1 MIASMLLIFVTVT
14 ILNYAAKR
22 YLPRTISRKYSHSWQ
37 HKMRTCDMDMIMMF
51 RLTKEEKQTENW
63 LNQDFSQDDN
73 NVKKKKKVA
82 ARALATKRYSATKTK
97 ARNFLTIIAN
107 RRYKISDINSGN
119 FVTDVYS
126 FMLQNLNPLM
136 IDRKFDNENDRQ
148 CIKMLWQRCLLQQ
161 YTRYTFLYGNVLALT
176 QK

>member
-1 MIASMLLIFVTVT
+1 MVTV
-14 ILNYAAKR
+14 LNCAVKR
-22 YLPRTISRKYSHSWQ
+22 YLPQTILRKYSHSWQ

-148 CIKMLWQRCLLQQ
+148 CIKMQWQKCLQQ
-161 YTRYTFLYGNVLALT
+161 YT
-176 QK
+176 

>member
-1 MIASMLLIFVTVT
+1 MIASMLLKFLMVTV
-14 ILNYAAKR
+14 LNCAVKR
-22 YLPRTISRKYSHSWQ
+22 YLPQTISRKYSYSWQ

-73 NVKKKKKVA
+73 NVKKKKKAA

-107 RRYKISDINSGN
+107 RRYKISDISSGN

-148 CIKMLWQRCLLQQ
+148 CIKMQWQKCLQQ
-161 YTRYTFLYGNVLALT
+161 YT
-176 QK
+176 

>member
-1 MIASMLLIFVTVT
+1 MIASMLLKFLMVTV
-14 ILNYAAKR
+14 LNCAVKR
-22 YLPRTISRKYSHSWQ
+22 YLPQTISRKYSYSWQ
-37 HKMRTCDMDMIMMF
+37 HKMRTCDMDMIMTF

-73 NVKKKKKVA
+73 NVKKKKKAA

-107 RRYKISDINSGN
+107 RRYKISDISSGN

-148 CIKMLWQRCLLQQ
+148 CIKMQWQKCLQQ
-161 YTRYTFLYGNVLALT
+161 YT
-176 QK
+176 

>member
-1 MIASMLLIFVTVT
+1 MIASMLLKFLMVTV
-14 ILNYAAKR
+14 LNCAVKR
-22 YLPRTISRKYSHSWQ
+22 YLPQTISRKYSYSWQ

-73 NVKKKKKVA
+73 NVKKKKKAA

-97 ARNFLTIIAN
+97 ARNFLAIIAN
-107 RRYKISDINSGN
+107 RRYKISDISSGN

-148 CIKMLWQRCLLQQ
+148 CIKMQWQKCLQQ
-161 YTRYTFLYGNVLALT
+161 YT
-176 QK
+176 

>member
-1 MIASMLLIFVTVT
+1 MIASMLLKFLMVTV
-14 ILNYAAKR
+14 LNCAVKR
-22 YLPRTISRKYSHSWQ
+22 YLPQTISRKYSYSWQ

-73 NVKKKKKVA
+73 NVKKKKKAA

-97 ARNFLTIIAN
+97 ARNFLIIIAN
-107 RRYKISDINSGN
+107 RRYKISDISSGN

-148 CIKMLWQRCLLQQ
+148 CIKMQWQKCLQQ
-161 YTRYTFLYGNVLALT
+161 YT
-176 QK
+176 